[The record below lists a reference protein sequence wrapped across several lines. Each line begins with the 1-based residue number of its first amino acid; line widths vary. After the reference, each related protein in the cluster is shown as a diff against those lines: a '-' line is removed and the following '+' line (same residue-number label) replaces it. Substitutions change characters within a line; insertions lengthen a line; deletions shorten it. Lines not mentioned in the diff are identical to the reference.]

1 MKRKQI
7 SLSKKLF
14 LDKSRI
20 AALNADQ
27 QLRLEGGAISPDG
40 RVAITDV
47 TWCGINCFWTKLVGV
62 SCPRI
67 CTI

>member
-14 LDKSRI
+14 LDKTRI

-40 RVAITDV
+40 RVTAEV
-47 TWCGINCFWTKLVGV
+47 TICEINCLWTKLIGITCRVL
-62 SCPRI
+62 
-67 CTI
+67 CTV